1 MNQIIVIFLLWILPF
16 YVNACSWVG
25 DPTGGIPYEKRL
37 NKYIKNAQVIFTGRI
52 VSYEW
57 KVNEAY
63 ESKSEWHY
71 HKIEVI
77 KTFKGS
83 PSQFIIYWPDT
94 SCHEIFSIVG
104 EEFLFFGQYNEK
116 NEIQFPMVSGTLPLA
131 EANRISVI
139 KQLNK
144 LK

>member
-1 MNQIIVIFLLWILPF
+1 MNQGILIVLLWILPF
-16 YVNACSWVG
+16 YANACSWVG

-63 ESKSEWHY
+63 ESKSEWHH

-77 KTFKGS
+77 KIFKGK
-83 PSQFIIYWPDT
+83 PPQFITYWPDT
-94 SCHEIFSIVG
+94 SCHEIFSVVG
-104 EEFLFFGQYNEK
+104 EEFLFFGKYNE
-116 NEIQFPMVSGTLPLA
+116 NNQIQFPMVSGTLPLA
-131 EANRISVI
+131 EANRIGAI
-139 KQLNK
+139 KK
-144 LK
+144 LSKRK